1 MSYIANFKVTNG
13 SRTFNKGDEL
23 KGIPPKEMERLIELG
38 AVSTVNIVQAA
49 KVPSVETFDDK
60 FIKMLGEQNKN
71 ELTNYAAALN
81 ITVDSKMNKQEILDA
96 ILKECDDSGYDFA
109 SLTEE
114 QVNRLAELAEINVV
128 GLDQDGKVAAL
139 VQVVESEDE

>member
-23 KGIPPKEMERLIELG
+23 EDISPKEMERLIELG

-49 KVPSVETFDDK
+49 KVTSVEKFDDK

-114 QVNRLAELAEINVV
+114 QVNRLAELAEVNVV

-139 VQVVESEDE
+139 VQAVESENE